1 MFKRIKKELQINIDN
16 KKSHLFLG
24 DDKKH
29 IRLLMLRPI
38 DLIEFSE
45 FAGANADDILIWSGK
60 TIGKE
65 IMDKYFY
72 EKDWTVEEIP
82 VRKEVF
88 LGVLEALALMGF
100 GYIDATFKKD
110 HIFVSIYGS
119 LAEEEKENIMAK
131 NLCLI
136 TQGILNGVLETLGF
150 ESEGEEIECVLMDD
164 DRCRYKFTFLETE
177 VPEELVDEE
186 RQPEAIS
193 DFLSSL

>member
-24 DDKKH
+24 DDKKD

-88 LGVLEALALMGF
+88 LGILEALALMGF
-100 GYIDATFKKD
+100 GYIDAAFKKD
-110 HIFVSIYGS
+110 HLLVNIYGS

-136 TQGILNGVLETLGF
+136 TQGILNGVLGTLGF

-164 DRCRYKFTFLETE
+164 DRCRYKFTFLEIE
-177 VPEELVDEE
+177 MPDELTDEE